1 MNRLLQSSWLVA
13 LIGCL
18 MYLAATLALLPPA
31 KFAGVRAVLEQKAKP
46 PEPPEEASWKFHNP
60 EFDQWLEEIRRQR
73 EALAL
78 REQQLQELQT
88 RLESERQ
95 QLTYATQ
102 TVGQLQAEFD
112 RNVVRIKDQ
121 EADNLKRQ
129 AKVLAGMSPDSAA
142 GLVNDM
148 AEDEAVRILFTMK
161 PDEASAVLEALSKL
175 GKTEARRAAAFTER
189 MRRALPPESSARA
202 KTPS

>member
-1 MNRLLQSSWLVA
+1 MIRLLQSSWLAA

-18 MYLAATLALLPPA
+18 TYLAATLALLPPA
-31 KFAGVRAVLEQKAKP
+31 RFAGVRAVLEQAQN
-46 PEPPEEASWKFHNP
+46 PEPVDEVSWKFHNA
-60 EFDQWLEEIRRQR
+60 EFDQWVEEIRRQR

-88 RLESERQ
+88 RIESERQ
-95 QLTYATQ
+95 ELNYATQ
-102 TVGQLQAEFD
+102 TVSQLQAEFD

-121 EADNLKRQ
+121 EAENLKRQ
-129 AKVLAGMSPDSAA
+129 AKVLANMSPDSAA

-161 PDEASAVLEALSKL
+161 PDEASAVLEALSKI
-175 GKTEARRAAAFTER
+175 GRTEARRAAAFTER
-189 MRRALPPESSARA
+189 MRRALPPETSARA
-202 KTPS
+202 KTSS